1 MKEKFRHELKF
12 ILTSVEYERLRSV
25 LRSTMRY
32 DSHAGDT
39 GNYHIRS
46 MYLDDLYHT
55 AYNQKEDGIEIR
67 KKYRIRNYNCGR
79 KPLSLECKYKNGA
92 YIYKESAKLTPEEY
106 IQILDRDVHFLLKR
120 KEPMPREFAVDALT
134 RVIRPCV
141 IVAYD
146 REPFVNDV
154 GTVRITF
161 DKNLTVIPP
170 EEDIFNPD
178 ALGYTVLPPG
188 QMILEVKYTGI
199 LPVYLEKIFESYSYV
214 RLSAS
219 KFCMCVD
226 KINHIL
232 R

>member
-25 LRSTMRY
+25 LRHAMPY
-32 DSHAGDT
+32 DSHVGET

-55 AYNQKEDGIEIR
+55 AYRQKEDGIEIR

-79 KPLSLECKYKNGA
+79 APLSLECKYKNGA
-92 YIYKESAKLTPEEY
+92 YIYKESAPLTPEEY
-106 IQILDRDVHFLLKR
+106 AQVLNRDVHFLLKR
-120 KEPMPREFAVDALT
+120 GAPVAREFAVDALS

-161 DKNLTVIPP
+161 DRNLTAIPA
-170 EEDIFNPD
+170 EEDIFDPN
-178 ALGYTVLPPG
+178 ALGYAVLPPG

-199 LPVYLEKIFESYSYV
+199 LPVHLGKIFESHSYV